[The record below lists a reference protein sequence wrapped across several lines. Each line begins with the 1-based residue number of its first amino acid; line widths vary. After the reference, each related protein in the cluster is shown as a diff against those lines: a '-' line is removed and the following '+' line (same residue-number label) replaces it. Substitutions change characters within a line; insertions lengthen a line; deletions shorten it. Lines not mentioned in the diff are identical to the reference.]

1 MVPLKIRNLFTKSRG
16 SIAKT
21 DGASQIAPSQ
31 SNALSDTFFLPTFND
46 KQTLKLWLS
55 YVVYFSLF
63 GIISQLS
70 YNTDADTL
78 IANIIKTLINC
89 TVIVTGEMLFIA
101 NAVKKFKALNWRS
114 RQISQYLLTTV
125 FVVVPILSLLV
136 QILLNIILK
145 TPFHLEL
152 ILLDILVNTLL
163 TFSTIAILLIYFNL
177 QYQHIRRVE
186 SINQQRLIEQN
197 EQLKAR
203 ITPHFFFN
211 LLNTMQYLIESDP
224 YEAEVMVRHV
234 STLYRVSFDETR
246 EIALMDEI
254 ELCESYLSIEK
265 YRFDSKLKVTWQLPD
280 ADLLYD
286 MVITSLTLQIVIEK
300 MIVLVVEMTTEPI
313 CIDIAI
319 TWQND
324 VAKIDIL
331 TRLSPTIYQQIH
343 KAIRT
348 KLSFGSQ
355 IDILRQYY
363 GDKSTIVYCI
373 DEHAL
378 DVIIQYPLKDV
389 GQQQN
394 TRFSPL

>member
-101 NAVKKFKALNWRS
+101 NAVKKFKTLNWRS

-125 FVVVPILSLLV
+125 FVVIPILSLLV

-145 TPFHLEL
+145 TPFHLEP
-152 ILLDILVNTLL
+152 ILLNILVNTLL

-319 TWQND
+319 IWQND

-363 GDKSTIVYCI
+363 GDKATIVYYI

-378 DVIIQYPLKDV
+378 DVTIQYPLKDV

>member
-145 TPFHLEL
+145 TPFHLEP

-319 TWQND
+319 IWQND

-378 DVIIQYPLKDV
+378 DVTIQYPLKDV

>member
-145 TPFHLEL
+145 TPFHLEP

-363 GDKSTIVYCI
+363 GDKATIVYCI

-378 DVIIQYPLKDV
+378 DVTIQYPLKDV

>member
-145 TPFHLEL
+145 TPFHLEP

-363 GDKSTIVYCI
+363 GDKATIVYYI

-378 DVIIQYPLKDV
+378 DVTIQYPLKDV

>member
-145 TPFHLEL
+145 TPFHLEP

-186 SINQQRLIEQN
+186 SINQRRLIEQN

-265 YRFDSKLKVTWQLPD
+265 YRFDSELKVTWQLPD

-363 GDKSTIVYCI
+363 GDKATIVYYI

-378 DVIIQYPLKDV
+378 DVTIQYPLKDV

>member
-145 TPFHLEL
+145 TPFHLEP

>member
-145 TPFHLEL
+145 TPFHLEP
-152 ILLDILVNTLL
+152 ILLEILVNTLL

-363 GDKSTIVYCI
+363 GDKATIVYYI

-378 DVIIQYPLKDV
+378 EVTIQYPLKDV

>member
-31 SNALSDTFFLPTFND
+31 SNALSDAFFLPTFND

-145 TPFHLEL
+145 TPFHLEP

-186 SINQQRLIEQN
+186 SINQRRLIEQN

-343 KAIRT
+343 QAIRT

-363 GDKSTIVYCI
+363 GDKATIVYYI

-378 DVIIQYPLKDV
+378 DVTIQYPLKDV

>member
-145 TPFHLEL
+145 TPFHLEP

-378 DVIIQYPLKDV
+378 DVTIQYPLKDV

>member
-101 NAVKKFKALNWRS
+101 HAVKKFKALNWRS

-145 TPFHLEL
+145 TPFHLEP
-152 ILLDILVNTLL
+152 ILLEILVNTLL

-363 GDKSTIVYCI
+363 GDKATIVYYI

-378 DVIIQYPLKDV
+378 DVTIQYPLKDV

>member
-125 FVVVPILSLLV
+125 FVVIPILSLLV

-145 TPFHLEL
+145 TPFHLEP
-152 ILLDILVNTLL
+152 ILLNILVNTLL

-363 GDKSTIVYCI
+363 GDKATIVYYI

-378 DVIIQYPLKDV
+378 DVTIQYPLKDV

>member
-145 TPFHLEL
+145 TPFHLEP

-186 SINQQRLIEQN
+186 SINQRRLIEQN

>member
-125 FVVVPILSLLV
+125 FVVIPILSLLV

-145 TPFHLEL
+145 TPFHLEP
-152 ILLDILVNTLL
+152 ILLEILVNTLL

-363 GDKSTIVYCI
+363 GDKATIVYYI

-378 DVIIQYPLKDV
+378 DVTIQYPLKDV